1 MTTTNRPYR
10 IGIDVGGTKIA
21 GVLIDAAGT
30 VLDTSMVPARAG
42 SDNLIDDVVRMAKTL
57 CATPVPVGIGTPGQV
72 DNVNGVVRAIANL
85 NITEL
90 ALGPEVAARLGVP
103 THVEND
109 VNAAALGAKA
119 VDAGDVDAHDTVV
132 FLNFGTGLAAGV
144 VCAGKLERG
153 YRGALGEIGHVPVDP
168 NRFLCPCGQHGC
180 LETIASGG
188 AVARLW
194 PCDGPPMPDLLAK
207 ASQGDM
213 AATRILDMV
222 TYGIGDAVQ
231 LVAQAYDPRVLIL
244 GGGMCKTGR
253 PFLELVTRELQRR
266 QEGCHFLSTI
276 DIPSRLRLASTDQP
290 LGAIG
295 AALALDE

>member
-1 MTTTNRPYR
+1 MTVMNHPYR

-21 GVLIDAAGT
+21 GVLIDAAGA
-30 VLDTSMVPARAG
+30 VLDTREIPARAG
-42 SDNLIDDVVRMAKTL
+42 ADNLINDVVHIATTL
-57 CATPVPVGIGTPGQV
+57 CADPTPVGIGTPGQV

-90 ALGPEVAARLGVP
+90 ALCSEVRARLGVP

-119 VDAGDVDAHDTVV
+119 VDAADVGDEDTVV

-144 VCAGKLERG
+144 VRQGKLERG

-194 PCDGPPMPDLLAK
+194 PCDGPPMPDLLAS
-207 ASQGDM
+207 AGQGD
-213 AATRILDMV
+213 ARAKRILDKV

-231 LVAQAYDPRVLIL
+231 LVAQAYDPRVMIL

-253 PFLELVTRELQRR
+253 PFLDLVTRELQRR
-266 QEGCHFLSTI
+266 QEGCHFLSAI
-276 DIPSRLRLASTDQP
+276 DIPSRLRLASTNQP